1 VIEVAKKRSS
11 EHLKE
16 DETRTSSMGLFNQAE
31 AYWLSAMAL
40 EEAAMSI
47 SDIANSR
54 SREIKD
60 QLVSIQREIK
70 GLSKILTFGCFII
83 VAAIAYFGTH

>member
-1 VIEVAKKRSS
+1 MKWNNRDKDNRRVKIEGVSFDYQL
-11 EHLKE
+11 LKPAE
-16 DETRTSSMGLFNQAE
+16 DDETGE
-31 AYWLSAMAL
+31 ASGVA
-40 EEAAMSI
+40 SI

-70 GLSKILTFGCFII
+70 GLSKILMFGCFII
-83 VAAIAYFGTH
+83 IAAIAYFGTH